1 MKVKFTELNSGYE
14 GERKVSRFSQKTK
27 VKLIIAAV
35 LVVAFLSVLILSL
48 VGVIPMDALFL
59 RIRVALSGED
69 ENFPISVNTDAIVS
83 KDILDDG
90 MILLT
95 TENVVLYDSKGEEN
109 YSVPHVYAKPG
120 MSVDEDRA
128 IVFDRGGL
136 SYMLLGKKD
145 VILEGEASGKI
156 LTGFYGKDDTY
167 ALATLGDKTTSS
179 LSVYNK
185 KSEVIFKWNC
195 SKEYISSMTISDDG
209 KYVGVCVIGAENGE
223 IFTTVYFF
231 GVDYKEPLASQKLV
245 GAIPMSL
252 EFTENDVL
260 TVITDIGVY
269 SLGKDSKELNTHISY
284 YSSEF
289 TCCDVSD
296 NGDYLVALAKYGS
309 KNVFEIT
316 VFNSVGETETTISV
330 NREVKSA
337 YITGK
342 YVVVL
347 ADNQIFVYKY
357 NGKLVSTVDYK
368 GEPLSLLTTDDF
380 IYIESLD
387 KIYRCF
393 TYGDSSIALM
403 S

>member
-1 MKVKFTELNSGYE
+1 
-14 GERKVSRFSQKTK
+14 
-27 VKLIIAAV
+27 
-35 LVVAFLSVLILSL
+35 
-48 VGVIPMDALFL
+48 
-59 RIRVALSGED
+59 
-69 ENFPISVNTDAIVS
+69 
-83 KDILDDG
+83 
-90 MILLT
+90 
-95 TENVVLYDSKGEEN
+95 
-109 YSVPHVYAKPG
+109 

-145 VILEGEASGKI
+145 VVFEGEASGKI

-195 SKEYISSMTISDDG
+195 SKEYISSVTISDNG

-245 GAIPMSL
+245 GAIPMNI

-347 ADNQIFVYKY
+347 ADNQILVYKY